1 MSLNMTKNDEG
12 CRELGLQT
20 RDPSNPPLSS
30 LLHFYGN
37 KIEANT
43 FLQEKKT
50 KPKAQLMKTG
60 V

>member
-1 MSLNMTKNDEG
+1 MTKNDEG